1 MRKAKPQ
8 TLIPHSPRTACET
21 QAGGAN
27 ASKPQTLTPTLPQRR
42 HRGREKSHLAPSP
55 WGGGQGEGES
65 GEGLKLGLVG
75 WPLGHSLSPRLHNA
89 ALAALIL
96 PGEYRLYP
104 VAPFPEGQARL
115 AELLDHVR
123 SGALHGLNVT
133 IPHKQNVLP
142 LLDDLTPTAAAIGA
156 ANLIFLKAGRLTGD
170 NADAAGF
177 LADLQSN
184 GLAQPASGSRIA
196 LVLGAGGSTRAVV
209 YALANAGW
217 QVWIAARRIE
227 QANTLA
233 ASLHITGPALN
244 VLRLEPESLTGPYDL
259 IVNTTPLG
267 MHPDVE
273 TCPWPAG
280 LPFPSWAGVYDLVYN
295 PFETTFVRRARAA
308 GLHAANGLGMLVNQ
322 AAIAFETWTG
332 QPAPLAAMW
341 AAVAQQKETTQP

>member
-1 MRKAKPQ
+1 MAGKIMRLFHRQRFVTSVAEGKSQ
-8 TLIPHSPRTACET
+8 
-21 QAGGAN
+21 
-27 ASKPQTLTPTLPQRR
+27 TPTPLFPRR
-42 HRGREKSHLAPSP
+42 SAVGREKSLDPSP
-55 WGGGQGEGES
+55 LEDTGGERDGGTTGD
-65 GEGLKLGLVG
+65 GFNLGLVG

-89 ALAALIL
+89 ALAALDL

-104 VAPFPEGQARL
+104 APPFPEGQARL
-115 AELLDHVR
+115 AELLEQVR
-123 SGALHGLNVT
+123 TGKLHGLNVT

-156 ANLIFLKAGRLTGD
+156 ANLIFLKDGRLTGD

-177 LADLQSN
+177 LADLQHN
-184 GLAQPASGSRIA
+184 ELAAPASGNRTA

-227 QANTLA
+227 QASALA
-233 ASLHITGPALN
+233 ASLQISGPALH
-244 VLRLEPESLTGPYDL
+244 VLCLEADTLSNPYNL

-267 MHPDVE
+267 MSPDIE
-273 TCPWPAG
+273 SSPWPAD
-280 LPFPSWAGVYDLVYN
+280 LPFPPEAGVYDLVYN
-295 PFETTFVRRARAA
+295 PFETTFVHQARAA
-308 GLHAANGLGMLVNQ
+308 GLRAANGLGMLVNQ

-341 AAVAQQKETTQP
+341 AAVAPQKE

>member
-1 MRKAKPQ
+1 M
-8 TLIPHSPRTACET
+8 
-21 QAGGAN
+21 
-27 ASKPQTLTPTLPQRR
+27 SKL
-42 HRGREKSHLAPSP
+42 H
-55 WGGGQGEGES
+55 
-65 GEGLKLGLVG
+65 LGLIG

-89 ALAALIL
+89 ALAALNL

-115 AELLDHVR
+115 AELLDLVR
-123 SGALHGLNVT
+123 KGVLNGLNVT

-156 ANLIFLKAGRLTGD
+156 ANLIYMKAGRLTGD

-227 QANTLA
+227 QASALVV
-233 ASLHITGPALN
+233 SLQINGPALH
-244 VLRLEPESLTGPYDL
+244 VLQLEPEALGDPYDL

-267 MHPDVE
+267 MFPDVE

-280 LPFPSWAGVYDLVYN
+280 LPFTPGAGVYDLVYN
-295 PFETTFVRRARAA
+295 PFETTLVRQARAA
-308 GLHAANGLGMLVNQ
+308 GLCAANGLGMLVNQ

-332 QPAPLAAMW
+332 QPAPLDAMW
-341 AAVAQQKETTQP
+341 AAVAP

>member
-1 MRKAKPQ
+1 MRLLHQRRFVLAATGRKAQ
-8 TLIPHSPRTACET
+8 TPTPPSPRRSAVERDPD
-21 QAGGAN
+21 
-27 ASKPQTLTPTLPQRR
+27 S
-42 HRGREKSHLAPSP
+42 APSP
-55 WGGGQGEGES
+55 LGGGQGEG
-65 GEGLKLGLVG
+65 GAGDGLHLGLVG

-89 ALAALIL
+89 ALAALNL

-104 VAPFPEGQARL
+104 TPPFPEGQARL
-115 AELLDHVR
+115 AELLEQVR
-123 SGALHGLNVT
+123 KGDLHGLNVT

-156 ANLIFLKAGRLTGD
+156 ANLIYLKGGRLTGD

-177 LADLQSN
+177 LADLQHN
-184 GLAQPASGSRIA
+184 GLAAPASGSRTA

-209 YALANAGW
+209 YALVNAGW

-227 QANTLA
+227 QASALV
-233 ASLHITGPALN
+233 ASLQIRGPALH
-244 VLRLEPESLTGPYDL
+244 VLPLEADALADPYDL

-267 MHPDVE
+267 MYPDVE

-280 LPFPSWAGVYDLVYN
+280 LPFPPQAGVYDLVYN
-295 PFETTFVRRARAA
+295 PVETSLVRQARAA
-308 GLHAANGLGMLVNQ
+308 GLRAANGLGMLVNQ

-341 AAVAQQKETTQP
+341 EAVTPQKEETTS